1 MLDADTTPRLHCY
14 RCDKPLATC
23 ICAKVQQLSNNT
35 GVTIVQHPRERRH
48 PLGTARLAELGLRDV
63 RVLVDVEGRYRGP
76 TAPTAF
82 PERTAVLYPG
92 AQARPLPDP
101 TSSEAPTHLV
111 VIDGTWHQ
119 AKTLYR
125 DMTWLHDFPHY
136 VLSPDAP
143 SRYRIRREP
152 KHDYIST
159 LEALLLALQHLEP
172 CLTGVEQLLGAF
184 DAMIDLQ
191 IAHEAAGNNHRQRAL
206 RRANEHCRKPRA
218 LAEQYPY
225 LVLIYAESIEDDRAT
240 RAPTAPRDVP
250 RAPRRLVYFCAHRL
264 RDQAVLER
272 WVETPCAK
280 IPESIL
286 AATCATRATPTQI
299 VDAVGLERDLQ
310 TFLHS
315 DDAFAAWGP
324 SSLRFLP
331 EVYRRPV
338 GRSVLLKAAF
348 KSIWQGGGALER
360 IIEQGHMPAFPPP
373 VPGRGGERLSQAR
386 SVAEFIHRYEP
397 GAASS
402 GQLRSE
408 KHRD

>member
-1 MLDADTTPRLHCY
+1 MLDPATTPRPHCY

-23 ICAKVQQLSNNT
+23 ICTKVERLANNT

-76 TAPTAF
+76 IAPTTF
-82 PERTAVLYPG
+82 PEKTAVLYPG

-101 TSSEAPTHLV
+101 ASEEAPTHLV

-125 DMTWLHDFPHY
+125 DMTWLHEFPHY

-172 CLTGVEQLLGAF
+172 SLAGVEHLLGAF

-191 IAHEAAGNNHRQRAL
+191 IAHEAAGSNHRERAL

-218 LAEQYPY
+218 LAELYPN
-225 LVLIYAESIEDDRAT
+225 LVLIYAESVEDALAT
-240 RAPTAPRDVP
+240 RVSTAARDVP
-250 RAPRRLVYFCAHRL
+250 RGPRRLVYFCAHRL
-264 RDQAVLER
+264 RDDAVLER
-272 WVETPCAK
+272 WVETPSARV
-280 IPESIL
+280 PEPIL
-286 AATCATRATPTQI
+286 AATCASRAAPGQF
-299 VDAVGLERDLQ
+299 VDAVGLERDLRA
-310 TFLHS
+310 FIHAE
-315 DDAFAAWGP
+315 DAFAAWGP

-331 EVYRRPV
+331 EVYKRPA

-348 KSIWQGGGALER
+348 KNIWQAGGPLEQV
-360 IIEQGHMPAFPPP
+360 IEQGHMCTFPSP
-373 VPGRGGERLSQAR
+373 VPGRGGERLSHAR
-386 SVAEFIHRYEP
+386 SVAEFIHRHDP
-397 GAASS
+397 RAAEATIL
-402 GQLRSE
+402 GETRS
-408 KHRD
+408 